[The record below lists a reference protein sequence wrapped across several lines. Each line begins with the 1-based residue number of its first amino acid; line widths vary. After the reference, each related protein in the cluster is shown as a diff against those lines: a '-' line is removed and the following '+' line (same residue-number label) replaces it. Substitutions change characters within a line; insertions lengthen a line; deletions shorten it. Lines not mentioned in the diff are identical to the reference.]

1 MKWTKFTLKTTTE
14 AVDLISNMLDELGIE
29 GIEIEDNVPLSEA
42 DTKGMF
48 IDILPELPPDD
59 GTAKVSFYLEDL
71 SNLEDLLRNIE
82 EGLDDLS
89 EFVNVG
95 ERTIAVS
102 ETEDKDWINNWKQ
115 YFKPFTVDDILIKP
129 TWEEIPAEHADK
141 LLIEIDPGTAFGTGK
156 HETTQLCI
164 RQLDK
169 YIKGGEKVL
178 DVGTGSGILGIAAL
192 KLGASEAPILMRM
205 QSLQSGRISR
215 QTTFRLRSSALF
227 REISSMTRQFRIRQ
241 DTSATTSLWQTFLLR
256 SSLCFRAR
264 SHLTSSTAESSSHP
278 ESLTRRKKMCVRQ
291 WRQIRNWRSWRS
303 TIRTTGFPSPHAE
316 SRKRACII
324 FL

>member
-14 AVDLISNMLDELGIE
+14 AVDLISSMLDELGIE

-59 GTAKVSFYLEDL
+59 GSAKVSFYLEDL
-71 SNLEDLLRNIE
+71 TNLEDLLRNIE

-95 ERTIAVS
+95 ERTISVS

-129 TWEEIPAEHADK
+129 TWEEIPPEHADK

-192 KLGASEAPILMRM
+192 KLGAAEAFGTDLDENAVVAVKENLEANHIPAEKFGVVQGNIIDDKAIQDQAGYECYDIVVANILAPVIIM
-205 QSLQSGRISR
+205 LQGEIAQHLKHGGIFITSGIINTKEEDVR
-215 QTTFRLRSSALF
+215 QAMEANPEL
-227 REISSMTRQFRIRQ
+227 EIVEINHQNDWVSI
-241 DTSATTSLWQTFLLR
+241 
-256 SSLCFRAR
+256 
-264 SHLTSSTAESSSHP
+264 TA
-278 ESLTRRKKMCVRQ
+278 RRK
-291 WRQIRNWRSWRS
+291 
-303 TIRTTGFPSPHAE
+303 
-316 SRKRACII
+316 
-324 FL
+324 

>member
-14 AVDLISNMLDELGIE
+14 AVDLISSMLDELGIE

-192 KLGASEAPILMRM
+192 KLGASEAFGTDLDENAVVAVRENLEANHIPAEKFGVVQGNIIDDKAIQDQAGYECYDIVVANILAPVIIM
-205 QSLQSGRISR
+205 LQGEIAPHLKHGGIFITSGIINMKEEDVR
-215 QTTFRLRSSALF
+215 QAMEANPEL
-227 REISSMTRQFRIRQ
+227 EIVEINHQNDWVSI
-241 DTSATTSLWQTFLLR
+241 
-256 SSLCFRAR
+256 
-264 SHLTSSTAESSSHP
+264 TA
-278 ESLTRRKKMCVRQ
+278 RRK
-291 WRQIRNWRSWRS
+291 
-303 TIRTTGFPSPHAE
+303 
-316 SRKRACII
+316 
-324 FL
+324 